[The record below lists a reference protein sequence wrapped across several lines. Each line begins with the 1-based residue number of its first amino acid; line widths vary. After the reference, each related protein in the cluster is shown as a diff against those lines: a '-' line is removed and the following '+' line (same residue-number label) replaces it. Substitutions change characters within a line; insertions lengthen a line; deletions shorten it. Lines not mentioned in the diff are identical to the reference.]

1 LPPLTRLLFVF
12 HAAGAVHGEARIF
25 TSDLEALAAFKA
37 LTWFGHSLETGEM
50 PVRTI
55 DRPNWPGPD
64 PTSVWVSAVDHA
76 LPQIDTAAPKPSTVW
91 NLVALSTVMSAVAG
105 GPVVGVMGGVVVGPP
120 VGVVPP
126 VQAAPLTA
134 KLVGAGLL
142 PGDEPLKPNEV
153 VPPVGMLPL

>member
-1 LPPLTRLLFVF
+1 
-12 HAAGAVHGEARIF
+12 
-25 TSDLEALAAFKA
+25 
-37 LTWFGHSLETGEM
+37 M
-50 PVRTI
+50 
-55 DRPNWPGPD
+55 
-64 PTSVWVSAVDHA
+64 DHA

-126 VQAAPLTA
+126 VQATPLTE